1 LAIDPTPRHQRIGD
15 HGLYVTRDLS
25 ELSESH
31 DLNSGCSVGD
41 GSTAPPDGRLSL
53 PNPGPQQYYQISQLT
68 KNSWDITRHVRIIP
82 SPFNER
88 EADEYIL
95 HFEKVSLSLGWLKE
109 SLTML
114 LQCVSG
120 GKTQDIYSALAID
133 LCSQDDEVKWAIL
146 KTYELV
152 PET

>member
-1 LAIDPTPRHQRIGD
+1 M
-15 HGLYVTRDLS
+15 
-25 ELSESH
+25 
-31 DLNSGCSVGD
+31 
-41 GSTAPPDGRLSL
+41 
-53 PNPGPQQYYQISQLT
+53 
-68 KNSWDITRHVRIIP
+68 RIIP

-95 HFEKVSLSLGWLKE
+95 HFEKVSLSLGWTKE

-133 LCSQDDEVKWAIL
+133 LCSQDDEGKWEIL

-152 PET
+152 PENYRQKSRKCRKKHIETHLEFAPEKETLCDRW